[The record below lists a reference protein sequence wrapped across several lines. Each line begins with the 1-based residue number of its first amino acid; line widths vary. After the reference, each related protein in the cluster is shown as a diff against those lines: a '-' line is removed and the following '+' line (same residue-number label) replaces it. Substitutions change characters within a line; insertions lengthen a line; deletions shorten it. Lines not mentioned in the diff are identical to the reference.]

1 MFDFCYR
8 FCMHNLNTNDPSQVG
23 FVIKI
28 PYTTNQKY
36 RKTNSIEDILRKIIR
51 LRDKFYETIPY
62 VMLQPYLHDTVEYK
76 VVCFNGKALYEAQI
90 ANTKKT
96 FSNPKARFEFAES
109 VLRKLKERCNFAEL
123 SSLVRVDIFWCS
135 SLNKIVVNE
144 FETLE
149 ARFDARNKEANKQ
162 ILLQSLLSV
171 YHANTLLT
179 DIGRLI
185 NQQLELIEYPAW
197 PEIWEMADI
206 NN

>member
-1 MFDFCYR
+1 M
-8 FCMHNLNTNDPSQVG
+8 
-23 FVIKI
+23 
-28 PYTTNQKY
+28 
-36 RKTNSIEDILRKIIR
+36 
-51 LRDKFYETIPY
+51 
-62 VMLQPYLHDTVEYK
+62 
-76 VVCFNGKALYEAQI
+76 
-90 ANTKKT
+90 
-96 FSNPKARFEFAES
+96 
-109 VLRKLKERCNFAEL
+109 
-123 SSLVRVDIFWCS
+123 SSLVHVDIFWCS

-162 ILLQSLLSV
+162 ISLKSLLSV

-197 PEIWEMADI
+197 PEICEMADI